1 MASPSARDCPATG
14 CTRRIGRRMVMCR
27 PHWFTAPKA
36 LRDAVW
42 DAYAGGLG
50 AGSPEHLEAVSAAV
64 EAVNAKLSEK
74 AAAATGEGN
83 GNDN

>member
-1 MASPSARDCPATG
+1 MASPAAHDCPATA
-14 CTRRIGRRMVMCR
+14 CTRRIGQRMLMCR
-27 PHWFTAPKA
+27 PHWFTVPKA

-64 EAVNAKLSEK
+64 RAVNAKLREK
-74 AAAATGEGN
+74 AATAAGEGN
-83 GNDN
+83 ENGR